1 MVESH
6 GKVIDIWCNLFT
18 ERGRELYFDSQA
30 QTVAADIFNN
40 EEMYAPE
47 KGMTPDEFVEMMDE
61 EGIDKVLIPALKF
74 GDPDGGMQIDV
85 PHDLV
90 AEVADEY
97 PDRIKGMA
105 GINPREGMEGVAR
118 LEEYVEEHGF
128 VAALLEPYG
137 WERPINHRKYYPFY
151 TKCAELGVPVVMQV
165 GHSAMKMPS
174 KMGRPLLLDDVALD
188 FPELDLVGG
197 HTGWPW
203 SSELEALAWKHSNVY
218 LGATAHA
225 PKYWEQNVLQFIK
238 TRGQDKVVFGTDYP
252 VLEYGETLAQIEDLD
267 LGLTVEQKLLYE
279 NARELFDL

>member
-6 GKVIDIWCNLFT
+6 GKIIDIWCNLFT

-47 KGMTPDEFVEMMDE
+47 KGMTPEEFVALMDR
-61 EGIDKVLIPALKF
+61 EGIDKVLVPALKF

-90 AEVADEY
+90 AEVATEY

-105 GINPREGMEGVAR
+105 GINPREGMDGVER
-118 LEEYVEEHGF
+118 LAEYVEDYGF

-137 WERPINHRKYYPFY
+137 WDRPLNHRTYYPFY
-151 TKCAELGVPVVMQV
+151 AKCAELDVPVVMQV

-218 LGATAHA
+218 FGATAHA
-225 PKYWEQNVLQFIK
+225 PKYWEDNVLQFIR

-252 VLEYGETLAQIEDLD
+252 VLEYGETLSQIDD
-267 LGLTVEQKLLYE
+267 LGLDPAVERKLLHE
-279 NARELFDL
+279 NARELFDM